1 MDHNYKHCY
10 QMIDYI
16 NRLPYDLASGKDSDK
31 IKKAILERFETIP
44 KRYRQQVFRNLDEKA
59 RRYDYGNYGV
69 WHCYIRQIRNA
80 GKGPLFG

>member
-1 MDHNYKHCY
+1 MDHNYKHCI
-10 QMIDYI
+10 QTIEYI
-16 NRLPYDLASGKDSDK
+16 NELPYDLESVKDSDK
-31 IKKAILERFETIP
+31 IKQSILEYFKKIP

-80 GKGPLFG
+80 GRGPLFK